1 MVVLTHEQVAF
12 ILNDIRRSGI
22 ETEELQL
29 NLLDHIC
36 CIVEAELLPNHS
48 FEECYL
54 SVKPRFFKRELYE
67 IQEETNLLLTFKH
80 YYAMKKVMLISG
92 TFSAVG
98 FIIGSFF
105 KLMHWPGAGAM
116 LMLAVFCM
124 SVLFLPLLCVLKI
137 QESATTRNKL
147 IIGVATVFGILI
159 SMGAVFKVQHW
170 PGANLLWWSALV
182 LLVAVFLPIYF
193 FTGIRNADTKTNTII
208 TSILILG
215 AAGVLFLP
223 FNTRQNQW
231 NETVYLSANKY
242 LNETYTY
249 TTKQNTQKY
258 VGNTVNTTNNVAL
271 QKASND
277 LCAQI
282 DQLKYFV
289 IDGTTKNVQ
298 PRPTEVAFLR
308 ERIGNY
314 DIPTSL
320 LFAGDRN
327 IPTPQLTAL
336 KTALQNYAALVKTMY
351 NVHDVAL
358 LSIENT
364 TQVIDGQKVDFNW
377 ESNFYHAPY
386 ELVFRHL
393 SELQLNVRIIE
404 ASAIR

>member
-36 CIVEAELLPNHS
+36 CIVEDELLPNHS
-48 FEECYL
+48 FEECYQ
-54 SVKPRFFKRELYE
+54 SVMPRFFKRELYE

-137 QESATTRNKL
+137 QEAATTRNKL

-159 SMGAVFKVQHW
+159 STGAVFKVQHW
-170 PGANLLWWSALV
+170 PGANVLWWGALE
-182 LLVAVFLPIYF
+182 LLVFVFLPIYF

-242 LNETYTY
+242 LNETYAY
-249 TTKQNTQKY
+249 TTNANTQKY
-258 VGNTVNTTNNVAL
+258 VSNTANATNNAAL

-282 DQLKYFV
+282 DKLKYFV
-289 IDGTTKNVQ
+289 IDGTTNNTQ
-298 PRPTEVAFLR
+298 PRPTEVEFLR
-308 ERIGNY
+308 ERNGNY

-320 LFAGDRN
+320 LFANGIN
-327 IPTPQLTAL
+327 TPAPQLTAL
-336 KTALQNYAALVKTMY
+336 KTALQNYATLVKTTY

-364 TQVIDGQKVDFNW
+364 TQVIDGQKVDFTW
-377 ESNFYHAPY
+377 ESKFYHAPF

-404 ASAIR
+404 ANAIR

>member
-1 MVVLTHEQVAF
+1 M
-12 ILNDIRRSGI
+12 
-22 ETEELQL
+22 
-29 NLLDHIC
+29 
-36 CIVEAELLPNHS
+36 
-48 FEECYL
+48 
-54 SVKPRFFKRELYE
+54 
-67 IQEETNLLLTFKH
+67 
-80 YYAMKKVMLISG
+80 
-92 TFSAVG
+92 
-98 FIIGSFF
+98 
-105 KLMHWPGAGAM
+105 
-116 LMLAVFCM
+116 
-124 SVLFLPLLCVLKI
+124 
-137 QESATTRNKL
+137 
-147 IIGVATVFGILI
+147 
-159 SMGAVFKVQHW
+159 
-170 PGANLLWWSALV
+170 
-182 LLVAVFLPIYF
+182 
-193 FTGIRNADTKTNTII
+193 
-208 TSILILG
+208 
-215 AAGVLFLP
+215 
-223 FNTRQNQW
+223 
-231 NETVYLSANKY
+231 
-242 LNETYTY
+242 
-249 TTKQNTQKY
+249 
-258 VGNTVNTTNNVAL
+258 GNTVNTTNNVAL

-298 PRPTEVAFLR
+298 PRPTEVEFLR